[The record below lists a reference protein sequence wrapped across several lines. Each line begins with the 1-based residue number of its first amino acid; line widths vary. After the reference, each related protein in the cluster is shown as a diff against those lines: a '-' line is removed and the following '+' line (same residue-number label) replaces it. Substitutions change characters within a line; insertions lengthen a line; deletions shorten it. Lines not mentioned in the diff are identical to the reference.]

1 LDVAIQ
7 LRVGNKRLQNGFKVI
22 AIRSQL
28 QSVSSLSQAAIW
40 KSGFELVS
48 AITDGRTCTIVSNVF
63 PNDGSNF
70 RRSQVQTFCRV
81 FGLTDPGSILREVW
95 QRLDTVVTE
104 RNAIAHGRETAGNI
118 GRQYTLAD
126 LNTLVDLWDLRWMEF
141 IDWVEQ
147 AAASRDFYRTPR

>member
-1 LDVAIQ
+1 
-7 LRVGNKRLQNGFKVI
+7 
-22 AIRSQL
+22 
-28 QSVSSLSQAAIW
+28 
-40 KSGFELVS
+40 
-48 AITDGRTCTIVSNVF
+48 
-63 PNDGSNF
+63 
-70 RRSQVQTFCRV
+70 
-81 FGLTDPGSILREVW
+81 LREVW